1 MLEARALCLQHPAR
15 LDDVSATLRPGELSV
30 ILGPNGAGK
39 STLLHLLGGATRPLS
54 GAVWLDGKPLAA
66 LSAAQL
72 ARQRALVEQQP
83 ARPAGMAVDTLLTIG
98 VAEHSPAARQQ
109 AIDYTCIHDLLH
121 RDCASLSGGEL
132 ARVHLA
138 RALHQLLSSDSA
150 PRYLLLDEPT
160 AALDIGAAN
169 LQLASLRQIARQHQL
184 GMVAVLH
191 DVNLAVQHAD
201 RVLLLKAGRAVA
213 SGSADDTLQLPLL
226 QALYDTPLRELRD
239 DNGRRAFIAG

>member
-1 MLEARALCLQHPAR
+1 MLEARALSLQQPAR
-15 LDDVSATLRPGELSV
+15 LEDVSATLRPGEFSV

-39 STLLHLLGGATRPLS
+39 STLLHLLGGAIRPQS

-72 ARQRALVEQQP
+72 AQQRALVEQQP

-98 VAEHSPAARQQ
+98 VSGHNPAARQQ
-109 AIDYTCIHDLLH
+109 AIDYACIHNLLH
-121 RDCASLSGGEL
+121 RDCANLSGGEL

-138 RALHQLLSSDSA
+138 RALHQLLSSHRAS
-150 PRYLLLDEPT
+150 RYLLLDEPT

-201 RVLLLKAGRAVA
+201 RVLLLKAGRTVA
-213 SGSADDTLQLPLL
+213 CGTADETLQLPLL
-226 QALYDTPLRELRD
+226 QALYDTPLRELHD
-239 DNGRRAFIAG
+239 AAGRRAFIAG